1 MDYGPAHT
9 LVSDFWPTELW
20 ENPFPLFVAFFFFFL
35 FLRQPQETSTGITKQ
50 KRENYYFRTNEF
62 TGCYFCH
69 WGSQLRTQSWPVFGQ
84 NWLWNKKRK
93 DGDLHTSEKRTEEPG
108 RLRSTGSQRVG
119 HDLSDLAQQR
129 GNCLQQELGDI
140 FKYISRVLFR
150 ESLCFSKSSFGERD
164 FLLIKS
170 LLIFLATVM
179 YSKKKKK
186 CMSPINRQAWL
197 WITASGILNSLWS
210 TQSKW
215 DFCSESEKETL
226 TLLLSIQMWEE
237 CRVESCWFIFWLWRD
252 TLF

>member
-1 MDYGPAHT
+1 M
-9 LVSDFWPTELW
+9 
-20 ENPFPLFVAFFFFFL
+20 
-35 FLRQPQETSTGITKQ
+35 
-50 KRENYYFRTNEF
+50 
-62 TGCYFCH
+62 
-69 WGSQLRTQSWPVFGQ
+69 
-84 NWLWNKKRK
+84 
-93 DGDLHTSEKRTEEPG
+93 HTSEKRTEEPG

-186 CMSPINRQAWL
+186 KVHEPYKQTGLAVNYSFWDLEQ
-197 WITASGILNSLWS
+197 SLIH
-210 TQSKW
+210 
-215 DFCSESEKETL
+215 SEQMR
-226 TLLLSIQMWEE
+226 LLL
-237 CRVESCWFIFWLWRD
+237 RV
-252 TLF
+252 